1 ATKCRVMAIDGF
13 NRIMRRL
20 KTGEVAVSNRR
31 ITAMVFGNSYL
42 NRVGGNSV
50 NVALKQLGN
59 AFWILVGN
67 QTYAY
72 FGTGF
77 SRKYGFFTF
86 FLITAPEAI
95 DIERRTG

>member
-1 ATKCRVMAIDGF
+1 MLLAIDGF
-13 NRIMRRL
+13 KSISRSL
-20 KTGEVAVSNRR
+20 KTVEGQVSNGR

-50 NVALKQLGN
+50 NVVFKQLGN
-59 AFWILVGN
+59 SFWILVGN
-67 QTYAY
+67 QTHAY

-77 SRKYGFFTF
+77 SRKYGFCTF